1 MRGYKSIIQEA
12 ELLAM
17 SPEAV
22 AEFLKKRAKQSMD
35 ELDHDPVDEEA
46 EVALRG
52 RSSPLID
59 LALARYARFME
70 TLRPIFQSSKPCG
83 AVRLAVLSNGT
94 RWPAYTHFPVEL
106 FGERKQEAREQA
118 AAWLAEA
125 PKEELCALFEN
136 PWIDDDF
143 LSDLLERSKPWDAL
157 SDESLMF
164 IVAILSH
171 NERMWTPREDFV
183 DGSESARY
191 NAVFDS
197 AWKLAESIEPSESWA
212 KALSY
217 LYDRLEP
224 YAFSIKE
231 PLRLVNRWWPEPSNS
246 KLIEKETKENAR
258 GSLSFY
264 QSVRKGLA
272 KLALRSNSS
281 LLPGLLASDDP
292 GLRAAA
298 YADGHLATEQLLAAY
313 EREGKLVFDQAVRN
327 RNLWLWRTAAGREA
341 LGKVARGTDSED
353 WYWPLYKN
361 IWAITAKEHPD
372 WFKD

>member
-35 ELDHDPVDEEA
+35 ELDRDPVDEEV

-59 LALARYARFME
+59 LTLARYARFME
-70 TLRPIFQSSKPCG
+70 TLRPIFQSSQPCG
-83 AVRLAVLSNGT
+83 AVRLAILSNGT
-94 RWPAYTHFPVEL
+94 RWPAYTNFPVEL
-106 FGERKQEAREQA
+106 FGNRKQEAQEQA
-118 AAWLAEA
+118 AAWLVEA
-125 PKEELCALFEN
+125 PREELQALFEN
-136 PWIDDDF
+136 PRINDDF
-143 LSDLLERSKPWDAL
+143 LSDLLKRSKPWDTL
-157 SDESLMF
+157 SDERLIT
-164 IVAILSH
+164 IVAILGC
-171 NERMWTPREDFV
+171 NERMWTPGEGFT
-183 DGSESARY
+183 DGFADTRY
-191 NAVFDS
+191 HAVFDS
-197 AWKLAESIEPSESWA
+197 AWKLAANVDPSERWA
-212 KALSY
+212 WALSY
-217 LYDRLEP
+217 LYDRLET

-231 PLRLVNRWWPEPSNS
+231 PLGLVCRWRPEPSNS
-246 KLIEKETKENAR
+246 KLVEEEAKENMR
-258 GSLSFY
+258 GNLSDY
-264 QSVRKGLA
+264 QGVRKGLA
-272 KLALRSNSS
+272 KLALSQNSN
-281 LLPGLLASDDP
+281 LLPRLLASDDP

-298 YADGHLATEQLLAAY
+298 YADGHLAPEQLLAAY

-341 LGKVARGTDSED
+341 LGKVAQGADSED

-361 IWAITAKEHPD
+361 IWAIIAKEHPD